1 MNKLLAI
8 IRFFLVG
15 FICITC
21 EENVL
26 PKNSVFFINKV
37 NTIITVN
44 DNSGRGMFNDIVVEP
59 YSSTQLTYECPSVGS
74 CAINFVHN
82 YNREQ
87 YDVCI
92 CFEDYKYN
100 ETYTFGY
107 LPSNTDV
114 NENEKCS
121 SCRN

>member
-37 NTIITVN
+37 NIEITVY
-44 DNSGRGMFNDIVVEP
+44 DYSGRDMFDDIVVEP
-59 YSSTQLTYECPSVGS
+59 YGSKELTYECPSLGS

-82 YNREQ
+82 YNTEL
-87 YDVCI
+87 YDVCV
-92 CFEDYKYN
+92 CFEGYKYN

-107 LPSNTDV
+107 SPSNPDF